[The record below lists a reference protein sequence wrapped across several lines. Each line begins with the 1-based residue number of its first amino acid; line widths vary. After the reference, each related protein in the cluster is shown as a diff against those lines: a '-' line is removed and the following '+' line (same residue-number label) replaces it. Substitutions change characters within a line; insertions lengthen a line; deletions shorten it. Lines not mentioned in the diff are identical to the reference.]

1 MDNGYVSPEK
11 GQSHVH
17 SIISHLKIT
26 CRISDTGDVYD
37 VNHQKLPRKEQ
48 PLFNEKGEWEA
59 VIDYKTG
66 VIKNWSKGVFAH
78 IRYELNFKNGD
89 YCKLYV
95 YGIQDNLIYS
105 SNCRVP
111 QGLRLGCYGDDITFL
126 YINTEGKIDGWEG
139 LYPMQLLGRFTFQMI
154 SLLITVI
161 NDPKLA
167 SLNPHISRDKYNQW
181 QLECVDPTNG
191 DVLTFSPAGGMY
203 YKYDYAI
210 NGIGNG
216 YNIVGD
222 VNDLRSFLLKRIN

>member
-26 CRISDTGDVYD
+26 CRIANTGDVY

-48 PLFNEKGEWEA
+48 PLFNENGEWEA

-66 VIKNWSKGVFAH
+66 IIRNWSKGVRAH
-78 IRYELNFKNGD
+78 IRYTLSSQNED

-95 YGIQDNLIYS
+95 YGMQDNLICTSY
-105 SNCRVP
+105 CRVP
-111 QGLRLGCYGDDITFL
+111 QGLRLGCNNDENAIFIDV
-126 YINTEGKIDGWEG
+126 NAEGEIDGWEG
-139 LYPMQLLGRFTFQMI
+139 LYPTQLFGGDTFQMI
-154 SLLITVI
+154 GLLVIII

-167 SLNPHISRDKYNQW
+167 SLNPHISKDKNNNW
-181 QLECVDPTNG
+181 HLECVDPTNG
-191 DVLTFSPAGGMY
+191 DVLTFSPSWGMY
-203 YKYDYAI
+203 YQYDYAI

-216 YNIVGD
+216 YDIVG
-222 VNDLRSFLLKRIN
+222 NIHDLRSFLLKRIN